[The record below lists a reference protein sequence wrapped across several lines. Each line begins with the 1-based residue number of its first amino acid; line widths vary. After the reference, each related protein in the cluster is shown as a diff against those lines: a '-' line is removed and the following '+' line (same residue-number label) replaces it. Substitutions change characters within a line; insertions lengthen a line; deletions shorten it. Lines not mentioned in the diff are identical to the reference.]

1 MIVTDKQLRKHLQT
15 LCKQVGSQRAWGRK
29 HKIGASIVSDVIN
42 GRRDFTP
49 SMLKVLKAKRLK
61 HYEVPVMKFEDI
73 E

>member
-1 MIVTDKQLRKHLQT
+1 MVVTDKQLREHLQS
-15 LCKQVGSQRAWGRK
+15 LCKQAGSQRAWCKK

-49 SMLKVLKAKRLK
+49 AMLKVLKAKRLK
-61 HYEVPVMKFEDI
+61 HYEVPVMRFEDI